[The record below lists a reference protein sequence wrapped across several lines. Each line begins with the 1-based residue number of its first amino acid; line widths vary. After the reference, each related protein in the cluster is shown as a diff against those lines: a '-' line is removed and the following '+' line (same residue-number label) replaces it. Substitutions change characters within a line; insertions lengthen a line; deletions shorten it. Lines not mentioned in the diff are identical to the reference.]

1 MREKCDELA
10 VWRQGEN
17 ADPAKNGLQFQH
29 QFLRKN
35 KSACHLHHQII
46 ASHRCVHILFRLL
59 SCVWKSH
66 LGYRSIGI
74 TGWKD
79 SLIRH
84 KNSEAGG
91 KEKGAFQKVT
101 ARPLHRVHRG
111 RRLQSADSPAERRL
125 SPRSLD
131 DGAARWRGGSAAAS
145 HPDAEINLEL
155 RKLLAEMYHVNI
167 PLQKPPG
174 DEVQPDVLNLKANP
188 LHSFSK
194 VGPLLDITQQTSAP
208 EIRKTTK
215 HITESLS
222 SRRTWKEIWDHSS
235 KQSQPMSESR
245 RRISLQPIKVSPLPK
260 RASKDARGH
269 RKEKEEQPSVVEK
282 KARPGLPFGGSLPSA
297 NLQYSDSDSK
307 GNSPFGKVEDI
318 KEPQP
323 PLSLSQRWARKLNKA
338 NPWILGVSIAS
349 SLGCLCVWV
358 TCGHIFFE
366 KLPEFVSGF
375 L

>member
-167 PLQKPPG
+167 PLQKPPEG

-222 SRRTWKEIWDHSS
+222 SRRTWKEIWDH
-235 KQSQPMSESR
+235 K
-245 RRISLQPIKVSPLPK
+245 
-260 RASKDARGH
+260 
-269 RKEKEEQPSVVEK
+269 KEEQPSVVEK